1 MIHITLDGR
10 DGMGAIHNQLSQALD
25 FPDYYGK
32 NLDALYDC
40 LTEMSE
46 DVSLTLK
53 NRAALGARGTALAET
68 IRDAAAENPH
78 ICFLEEEGA

>member
-1 MIHITLDGR
+1 MIYLTLDGR
-10 DGMGAIHNQLSQALD
+10 DGMGPIHDRLFQTLD

-40 LTEMSE
+40 LTETSE
-46 DVSLTLK
+46 DISLTLK
-53 NRAALGARGTALAET
+53 NRAALGPRGTALAET

-78 ICFLEEEGA
+78 IHFLEEI